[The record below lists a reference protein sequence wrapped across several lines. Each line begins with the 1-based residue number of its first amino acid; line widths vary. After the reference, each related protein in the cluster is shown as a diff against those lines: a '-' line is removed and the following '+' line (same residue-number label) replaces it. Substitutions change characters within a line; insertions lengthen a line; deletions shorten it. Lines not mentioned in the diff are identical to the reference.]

1 MDWVRK
7 NLRNF
12 GYVLGVLALIFL
24 VIKFQERISEM
35 THLERELKLIQ
46 TQGTQ
51 VMHTQEALLTQV
63 AYATS
68 DEAVKEWAYS
78 QGRWYLPNETPILLV
93 PAGGATP
100 EPYGVTSQPVSP
112 VPNWQVWWTLFF
124 GPKN

>member
-1 MDWVRK
+1 MNWILG
-7 NLRNF
+7 NLRRF
-12 GYVLGVLALIFL
+12 GYVLGVLVLIFL
-24 VIKFQERISEM
+24 VVKFQERISEM

-46 TQGTQ
+46 TQGTL

-100 EPYGVTSQPVSP
+100 EPTSVINQPANQVS
-112 VPNWQVWWTLFF
+112 NWQVWWTLFF
-124 GPKN
+124 GQKN